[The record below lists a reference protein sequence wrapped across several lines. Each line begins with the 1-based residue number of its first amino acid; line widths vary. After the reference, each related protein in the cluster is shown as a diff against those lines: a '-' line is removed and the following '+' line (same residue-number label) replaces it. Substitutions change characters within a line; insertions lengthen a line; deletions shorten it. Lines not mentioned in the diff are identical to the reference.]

1 MKKGEKKIW
10 KWTVEVHKMEW
21 LYPYVRLED
30 FMKVCKWLEEENQK
44 LKSEWVVIGWEDH
57 KNYIDME
64 IYLRDTEELRKQLD
78 IRENAYN
85 DLLWAYKKLEEKLW
99 HTIWYDEEEDLYE
112 DVEWDLC

>member
-64 IYLRDTEELRKQLD
+64 EYMKLKREKEELEKEVERLQKVLYTITWSLD
-78 IRENAYN
+78 DGEP
-85 DLLWAYKKLEEKLW
+85 
-99 HTIWYDEEEDLYE
+99 DLYE